1 MIRSKIL
8 ATAVLAVLT
17 SGTIATESS
26 AAGKHYCQEV
36 ARDYA
41 NHKAGAPQVVTG
53 LVGGAVAGGVIGALI
68 GGKHAVR
75 TGALIGGASGAV
87 VGAGH
92 ANRKW
97 DKYYWRK
104 YNECRSW

>member
-1 MIRSKIL
+1 MNRSKIFAAAL
-8 ATAVLAVLT
+8 VAVMA
-17 SGTIATESS
+17 SGTLVTESN
-26 AAGKHYCQEV
+26 AAGVRYCKSV

-41 NHKAGAPQVVTG
+41 NHKAGAPQVIG
-53 LVGGAVAGGVIGALI
+53 GAVGGAVAGGLLGAVI

-75 TGALIGGASGAV
+75 TGIIAGGVTGGVLGGA
-87 VGAGH
+87 H